1 MATTKAT
8 DLEPSELWKA
18 LTSVPRPT
26 RIVDLPR
33 SYPDDF
39 PDREKAGKAVG
50 QIAIWPLTQE
60 ELMICNAEADRFTK
74 ALLKDP
80 QKRDETNLGYDHTF
94 GNDNAIQILFRA
106 CRDAKDLKRGAFPS
120 TKMMRQ
126 ELTADEVGA
135 LFNMYLTVQV
145 EVGPIVHRLSVD
157 EMEALVR
164 RIEEGGSAFPFNL
177 LSLETQM
184 SLLHFMASELVTY
197 WTGTSSVGSP
207 PDATPPA
214 DPVAAP
220 EEATPLV
227 MPDDA

>member
-1 MATTKAT
+1 MATHKAPE
-8 DLEPSELWKA
+8 LEPSELWKA
-18 LTSVPRPT
+18 LTSVPRPK

-33 SYPDDF
+33 SYPEDF
-39 PDREKAGKAVG
+39 PDQEKAGKAVG

-80 QKRDETNLGYDHTF
+80 QKRDEANFGYEHTF

-106 CRDAKDLKRGAFPS
+106 CRDAKDLKKAAFPS

-126 ELTADEVGA
+126 ELTTDEIGA

-145 EVGPIVHRLSVD
+145 EVGPIVHHLSVD

-177 LSLETQM
+177 LSLETQT
-184 SLLHFMASELVTY
+184 SLLHFMASELVSY

-207 PDATPPA
+207 PDEPPLE

-220 EEATPLV
+220 EEAPPLA
-227 MPDDA
+227 MPEE